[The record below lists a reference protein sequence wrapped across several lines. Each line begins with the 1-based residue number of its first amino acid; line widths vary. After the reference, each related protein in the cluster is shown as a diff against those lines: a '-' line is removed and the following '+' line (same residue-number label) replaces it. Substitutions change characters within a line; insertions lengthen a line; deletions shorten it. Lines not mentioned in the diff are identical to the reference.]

1 MSRKHVFFK
10 FKLNNIIN
18 VSLDYCSKSI
28 FLSGI
33 NILRKKF
40 HGRKSKLIYMY
51 INNVFMFLYVIKAK
65 KNNKCDKIML
75 NFKF

>member
-28 FLSGI
+28 FFKW
-33 NILRKKF
+33 NQYFKKEI
-40 HGRKSKLIYMY
+40 SWL
-51 INNVFMFLYVIKAK
+51 
-65 KNNKCDKIML
+65 
-75 NFKF
+75 